1 MQASIQSWKINI
13 NILYIEFNNAFFMLN
28 NFLKLISS
36 DLRGDLKTVNM
47 LGNLLQNRLFSSK
60 NLCIIFRCV
69 LYHFFFLTQPYSA
82 NQKT

>member
-1 MQASIQSWKINI
+1 
-13 NILYIEFNNAFFMLN
+13 MLN

-60 NLCIIFRCV
+60 YLCIMFRCV
-69 LYHFFFLTQPYSA
+69 LYHFFLTQPYSA